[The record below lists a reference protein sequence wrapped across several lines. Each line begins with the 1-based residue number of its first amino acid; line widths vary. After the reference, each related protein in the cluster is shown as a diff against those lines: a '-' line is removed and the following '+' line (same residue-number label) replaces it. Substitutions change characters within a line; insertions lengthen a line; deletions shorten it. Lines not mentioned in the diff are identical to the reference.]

1 MIVLMAALLTTGD
14 NITEIEYSDLFF
26 HEHFFNL
33 QFSVKITF
41 DPKHFIITTIQPS
54 VNIVSKMKDS
64 IEMMIPMLNG
74 WDWRHLG
81 S

>member
-26 HEHFFNL
+26 YKNFINL

-41 DPKHFIITTIQPS
+41 DPKNFIITTIQPS
-54 VNIVSKMKDS
+54 VK
-64 IEMMIPMLNG
+64 
-74 WDWRHLG
+74 
-81 S
+81 